1 MENYKTDADLVKL
14 TLNGDNN
21 AFGILVNRYKTA
33 LYWVIY
39 KIVGNPVDAE
49 DITIE
54 VLTKAYHSLASYS
67 PTHAFSTWL
76 HTIGRNKAIDF
87 VRLRNKQ
94 PQVLNNPVS
103 TEEDIMTPSISTD
116 LSAEDSMIRE
126 EVSNAVMITLNDLKP
141 FHRLL
146 IEMKYFKDMSYEE
159 IANELKKPIGT
170 IKTGLFRAKKHLY
183 HLIKNNKNIR

>member
-103 TEEDIMTPSISTD
+103 TEEDIMTPSVSTD
-116 LSAEDSMIRE
+116 LSAEDNMIRGE
-126 EVSNAVMITLNDLKP
+126 ISNAVMLTLNDLKP

-183 HLIKNNKNIR
+183 HLMKHNKNLT